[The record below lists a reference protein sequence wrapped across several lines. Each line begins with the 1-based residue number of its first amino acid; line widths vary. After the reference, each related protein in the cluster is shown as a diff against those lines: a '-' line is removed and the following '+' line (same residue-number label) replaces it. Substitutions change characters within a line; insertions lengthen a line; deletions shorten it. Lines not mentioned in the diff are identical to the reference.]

1 MDPSKWIDV
10 TPEKFNYH
18 LDHFV
23 IPTHY
28 EKDVSSILIPHG
40 VIMVKACVPFAVINL
55 ISGW

>member
-23 IPTHY
+23 IPSHY

-40 VIMVKACVPFAVINL
+40 VIMVKLVFRSL
-55 ISGW
+55 

>member
-23 IPTHY
+23 IPSHY

-40 VIMVKACVPFAVINL
+40 VIMVC
-55 ISGW
+55 SGLGPS